1 MEPYVQER
9 FEALERRM
17 AAIEEKLGVTPEL
30 GMRLA
35 DGRPPAAPSSEVL
48 ELVRAGNTLG
58 AIKSYRAQT
67 GAGLRE
73 AKSVVE
79 SLRGR

>member
-1 MEPYVQER
+1 METHVQER

-17 AAIEEKLGVTPEL
+17 AAMEEQLGVTPEL
-30 GMRLA
+30 GTLA
-35 DGRPPAAPSSEVL
+35 GGGPPAAPSSEVL

-67 GAGLRE
+67 GSGLRE